1 MTIGEKS
8 EVQKLWWFQWLNFSI
23 QRVFIFNIKIR
34 SHVFRI
40 TANIIS
46 ENSIVVFFLLWAAS
60 GGSTHPGHCW
70 LLWIWGRLIG
80 IDRFWCRSND
90 HFSQDLMERH
100 KNKPDQISPRQSASS
115 LPHTYTLCWL
125 AAIKQHLPST
135 HPNALIYWSLTGWL
149 QQLQVALQAN
159 AATVIDTAT
168 IRRFNTASIPEKP
181 WLRVLW
187 RKIKVHKSLCWSL
200 NTICYINIRQHHV
213 AKTDFKNC
221 KNTKILKG
229 YN

>member
-1 MTIGEKS
+1 MKS
-8 EVQKLWWFQWLNFSI
+8 RNFDDFSDWI
-23 QRVFIFNIKIR
+23 FPFKGSSFFNIKIR

-80 IDRFWCRSND
+80 IDRFWCLSND

-115 LPHTYTLCWL
+115 LPHTYSLCWL

-135 HPNALIYWSLTGWL
+135 HPNALITHRR
-149 QQLQVALQAN
+149 VA
-159 AATVIDTAT
+159 AA
-168 IRRFNTASIPEKP
+168 ASGIAGK
-181 WLRVLW
+181 RCDGD
-187 RKIKVHKSLCWSL
+187 RHS
-200 NTICYINIRQHHV
+200 HHQE
-213 AKTDFKNC
+213 
-221 KNTKILKG
+221 I
-229 YN
+229 